1 MDKRLARYAYFDPI
15 SEQDYLS
22 IAEEKGDS
30 MHESLLLTY
39 VSSMPIQASNTES
52 KGQKLIGRMSIFEIS
67 TARTKNETNGP
78 WQEAIERGWMSW

>member
-30 MHESLLLTY
+30 MHESLPPTY
-39 VSSMPIQASNTES
+39 VSSMPIQASNTE
-52 KGQKLIGRMSIFEIS
+52 
-67 TARTKNETNGP
+67 
-78 WQEAIERGWMSW
+78 